1 MLAKNEGEVF
11 RPLANFPPTVWGYSF
26 AKFPLLDPEFESYTK
41 EVEVLKQE
49 VKYMLIQS
57 TEKLTDKIE
66 FINLL
71 YHLGVSYHFEN
82 KIDEQ
87 LNDIFNVLPDLLAQN
102 DYDLHTLAISFQVFR
117 QYGYKMPCDVFNKF
131 KDSDGGFDKTISS
144 DVKGLLSLYEATFL
158 SVHGEDILDEA
169 LAFTRQH
176 LETLVAQSSPRLAE
190 HIRNALLRPFYQGIE
205 RIKTRQYI
213 SFYEGMSLEMKL
225 FSNLQSWI
233 TIDCNSSEKVP
244 YIRDRIVEVYL
255 WAVAAHFEPEFA
267 LARLMI
273 AKYTKMVSVVDDTY
287 DAYGTIDELQRFT
300 DAFDR
305 FVIYLLLFKDVTK
318 AYFVKA
324 KWFNEGYVPSMKEY
338 MENGLITST
347 YSVLPAASFIG
358 MENIIGSKEYEWVES
373 NPKTVIASKLI
384 CRLMDDITTPN
395 KEEEVFRPLAN
406 FPPTIWGYSF
416 AKFSFLDPEFE
427 SYTKGVEVLKQEVIH
442 MLMQSTE
449 KLADKIEFINL
460 LCRLGVSYHFENEI
474 EEQLNDIFIVLP
486 DLLSKNDYDLYTLAI
501 LFQVLRQY
509 GYKMPCDVFNKFKD
523 SDGGFKKTISSDVK
537 GLLSLY
543 EATFLKRL
551 EARQYICF
559 YEGDES
565 RNETL
570 LKFAKL
576 DYNRL
581 QFFYKQEL
589 ALLSSWW
596 KDINLAEKL
605 PYIRDRIVEVYLWA
619 VAAHFEPEYTLARL
633 MITKYTKML
642 SVVDDTYDAY
652 GTIDELRRF
661 TDAFQRCNA
670 DAIDEV
676 PEYMKVIYKGLLN
689 LFDETESAGNEEMSS
704 RTSYAKEK
712 FKEIARGYFV
722 EAKWF
727 NEGYVPSM
735 EEYIENGL
743 ITSTYSVIPAAS
755 FIGMEN
761 VMGTKE
767 YEWVENNPKTVIACK
782 LICRLMDDITP
793 DERKRGHCA
802 SSVECYMKEH
812 GVSEMEA
819 IAEIQRM
826 CANAWKDMNEE
837 CMKPTAV
844 PRVLLKYYVNLARVI
859 DFVYKYMDSYTYC
872 SSLKEDVYSL
882 FLGPLPM

>member
-1 MLAKNEGEVF
+1 M
-11 RPLANFPPTVWGYSF
+11 
-26 AKFPLLDPEFESYTK
+26 
-41 EVEVLKQE
+41 
-49 VKYMLIQS
+49 
-57 TEKLTDKIE
+57 
-66 FINLL
+66 
-71 YHLGVSYHFEN
+71 
-82 KIDEQ
+82 
-87 LNDIFNVLPDLLAQN
+87 
-102 DYDLHTLAISFQVFR
+102 AI
-117 QYGYKMPCDVFNKF
+117 
-131 KDSDGGFDKTISS
+131 
-144 DVKGLLSLYEATFL
+144 
-158 SVHGEDILDEA
+158 
-169 LAFTRQH
+169 
-176 LETLVAQSSPRLAE
+176 VA
-190 HIRNALLRPFYQGIE
+190 
-205 RIKTRQYI
+205 
-213 SFYEGMSLEMKL
+213 
-225 FSNLQSWI
+225 
-233 TIDCNSSEKVP
+233 
-244 YIRDRIVEVYL
+244 
-255 WAVAAHFEPEFA
+255 
-267 LARLMI
+267 
-273 AKYTKMVSVVDDTY
+273 
-287 DAYGTIDELQRFT
+287 
-300 DAFDR
+300 
-305 FVIYLLLFKDVTK
+305 
-318 AYFVKA
+318 
-324 KWFNEGYVPSMKEY
+324 
-338 MENGLITST
+338 
-347 YSVLPAASFIG
+347 
-358 MENIIGSKEYEWVES
+358 
-373 NPKTVIASKLI
+373 
-384 CRLMDDITTPN
+384 N

-406 FPPTIWGYSF
+406 FPPTLWGYSF

-474 EEQLNDIFIVLP
+474 EKQLNDIFIVLP

-543 EATFLKRL
+543 EATFLSVHGEDILDEALAFTRQHLETLAAQSSPRLAKRIRNALLRPFHQGIERL

-570 LKFAKL
+570 LKFAKF

-782 LICRLMDDITP
+782 LICRLMDDITTRE

-826 CANAWKDMNEE
+826 CANAWKDMNAE

-844 PRVLLKYYVNLARVI
+844 PRVLLKYYLNLARVI

>member
-1 MLAKNEGEVF
+1 MEE
-11 RPLANFPPTVWGYSF
+11 
-26 AKFPLLDPEFESYTK
+26 
-41 EVEVLKQE
+41 
-49 VKYMLIQS
+49 
-57 TEKLTDKIE
+57 
-66 FINLL
+66 
-71 YHLGVSYHFEN
+71 
-82 KIDEQ
+82 
-87 LNDIFNVLPDLLAQN
+87 
-102 DYDLHTLAISFQVFR
+102 
-117 QYGYKMPCDVFNKF
+117 
-131 KDSDGGFDKTISS
+131 
-144 DVKGLLSLYEATFL
+144 
-158 SVHGEDILDEA
+158 
-169 LAFTRQH
+169 
-176 LETLVAQSSPRLAE
+176 
-190 HIRNALLRPFYQGIE
+190 
-205 RIKTRQYI
+205 YI
-213 SFYEGMSLEMKL
+213 
-225 FSNLQSWI
+225 
-233 TIDCNSSEKVP
+233 
-244 YIRDRIVEVYL
+244 
-255 WAVAAHFEPEFA
+255 
-267 LARLMI
+267 
-273 AKYTKMVSVVDDTY
+273 
-287 DAYGTIDELQRFT
+287 
-300 DAFDR
+300 
-305 FVIYLLLFKDVTK
+305 
-318 AYFVKA
+318 
-324 KWFNEGYVPSMKEY
+324 
-338 MENGLITST
+338 ENGLITSA
-347 YSVLPAASFIG
+347 YSVIPAASFTG
-358 MENIIGSKEYEWVES
+358 MENVTGTKEYEWVES
-373 NPKTVIASKLI
+373 NPKTVIATKLI
-384 CRLMDDITTPN
+384 SRLMDDITTR
-395 KEEEVFRPLAN
+395 E
-406 FPPTIWGYSF
+406 
-416 AKFSFLDPEFE
+416 EFE

-460 LCRLGVSYHFENEI
+460 LCRLGVSYNFENEI

-523 SDGGFKKTISSDVK
+523 SDGGFNKTISSDVK

-543 EATFLKRL
+543 EATFLSVHGEDILDEALAFTRQHLETLAAQSSPRLAKR
-551 EARQYICF
+551 
-559 YEGDES
+559 DES

-712 FKEIARGYFV
+712 FKEVARGYFV

-782 LICRLMDDITP
+782 LICRLMDDITTRE

>member
-1 MLAKNEGEVF
+1 M
-11 RPLANFPPTVWGYSF
+11 
-26 AKFPLLDPEFESYTK
+26 
-41 EVEVLKQE
+41 
-49 VKYMLIQS
+49 M
-57 TEKLTDKIE
+57 
-66 FINLL
+66 
-71 YHLGVSYHFEN
+71 
-82 KIDEQ
+82 
-87 LNDIFNVLPDLLAQN
+87 
-102 DYDLHTLAISFQVFR
+102 AI
-117 QYGYKMPCDVFNKF
+117 
-131 KDSDGGFDKTISS
+131 
-144 DVKGLLSLYEATFL
+144 
-158 SVHGEDILDEA
+158 
-169 LAFTRQH
+169 
-176 LETLVAQSSPRLAE
+176 VA
-190 HIRNALLRPFYQGIE
+190 
-205 RIKTRQYI
+205 
-213 SFYEGMSLEMKL
+213 
-225 FSNLQSWI
+225 
-233 TIDCNSSEKVP
+233 
-244 YIRDRIVEVYL
+244 
-255 WAVAAHFEPEFA
+255 
-267 LARLMI
+267 
-273 AKYTKMVSVVDDTY
+273 
-287 DAYGTIDELQRFT
+287 
-300 DAFDR
+300 
-305 FVIYLLLFKDVTK
+305 
-318 AYFVKA
+318 
-324 KWFNEGYVPSMKEY
+324 
-338 MENGLITST
+338 
-347 YSVLPAASFIG
+347 
-358 MENIIGSKEYEWVES
+358 
-373 NPKTVIASKLI
+373 
-384 CRLMDDITTPN
+384 N

-406 FPPTIWGYSF
+406 FPPTLWGYSF

-474 EEQLNDIFIVLP
+474 EKQLNDIFIVLP

-543 EATFLKRL
+543 EATFLSVHGEDILDEALAFTRQHLETLAAQSSPRLAKRIRNALLRPFHQGIERL

-570 LKFAKL
+570 LKFAKF

-782 LICRLMDDITP
+782 LICRLMDDITTRE

-826 CANAWKDMNEE
+826 CANAWKDMNAE

-844 PRVLLKYYVNLARVI
+844 PRVLLKYYLNLARVI

>member
-117 QYGYKMPCDVFNKF
+117 QHGYKMPCDVFNKF

-190 HIRNALLRPFYQGIE
+190 HIRNAPLRPFYQGIE

-213 SFYEGMSLEMKL
+213 SFYEGDESRNETLLKFAKL
-225 FSNLQSWI
+225 DYNRLQFLYKQELALLSSWWKDLNLA
-233 TIDCNSSEKVP
+233 EKLP
-244 YIRDRIVEVYL
+244 YIRDRVVEVYL

-305 FVIYLLLFKDVTK
+305 CNADAIDDVPEYMKVIYKGLLKLFDETESAGNGKMSSRTSYAKEKFKDVTK
-318 AYFVKA
+318 AYFVEA

-338 MENGLITST
+338 IENGLITST

-358 MENIIGSKEYEWVES
+358 MENIMGSKEYEWVES

-384 CRLMDDITTPN
+384 CRLMDDITTR
-395 KEEEVFRPLAN
+395 E
-406 FPPTIWGYSF
+406 G
-416 AKFSFLDPEFE
+416 
-427 SYTKGVEVLKQEVIH
+427 
-442 MLMQSTE
+442 
-449 KLADKIEFINL
+449 
-460 LCRLGVSYHFENEI
+460 
-474 EEQLNDIFIVLP
+474 EQ
-486 DLLSKNDYDLYTLAI
+486 
-501 LFQVLRQY
+501 
-509 GYKMPCDVFNKFKD
+509 
-523 SDGGFKKTISSDVK
+523 
-537 GLLSLY
+537 
-543 EATFLKRL
+543 
-551 EARQYICF
+551 
-559 YEGDES
+559 
-565 RNETL
+565 
-570 LKFAKL
+570 
-576 DYNRL
+576 
-581 QFFYKQEL
+581 
-589 ALLSSWW
+589 
-596 KDINLAEKL
+596 
-605 PYIRDRIVEVYLWA
+605 
-619 VAAHFEPEYTLARL
+619 
-633 MITKYTKML
+633 
-642 SVVDDTYDAY
+642 
-652 GTIDELRRF
+652 
-661 TDAFQRCNA
+661 
-670 DAIDEV
+670 
-676 PEYMKVIYKGLLN
+676 
-689 LFDETESAGNEEMSS
+689 
-704 RTSYAKEK
+704 
-712 FKEIARGYFV
+712 
-722 EAKWF
+722 
-727 NEGYVPSM
+727 
-735 EEYIENGL
+735 
-743 ITSTYSVIPAAS
+743 
-755 FIGMEN
+755 
-761 VMGTKE
+761 
-767 YEWVENNPKTVIACK
+767 
-782 LICRLMDDITP
+782 
-793 DERKRGHCA
+793 KRGHCA

-819 IAEIQRM
+819 IAEIQKM
-826 CANAWKDMNEE
+826 CANVWKDMNEE

-859 DFVYKYMDSYTYC
+859 DFVYKYMDSYTHS
-872 SSLKEDVYSL
+872 SSLKEDVHSL
-882 FLGPLPM
+882 FLEPLPL

>member
-26 AKFPLLDPEFESYTK
+26 AKFSLLDPEFESYTK
-41 EVEVLKQE
+41 EVEVLQQE

-213 SFYEGMSLEMKL
+213 SFYEG
-225 FSNLQSWI
+225 
-233 TIDCNSSEKVP
+233 
-244 YIRDRIVEVYL
+244 
-255 WAVAAHFEPEFA
+255 
-267 LARLMI
+267 
-273 AKYTKMVSVVDDTY
+273 
-287 DAYGTIDELQRFT
+287 
-300 DAFDR
+300 
-305 FVIYLLLFKDVTK
+305 
-318 AYFVKA
+318 
-324 KWFNEGYVPSMKEY
+324 
-338 MENGLITST
+338 
-347 YSVLPAASFIG
+347 
-358 MENIIGSKEYEWVES
+358 
-373 NPKTVIASKLI
+373 
-384 CRLMDDITTPN
+384 
-395 KEEEVFRPLAN
+395 
-406 FPPTIWGYSF
+406 
-416 AKFSFLDPEFE
+416 
-427 SYTKGVEVLKQEVIH
+427 
-442 MLMQSTE
+442 
-449 KLADKIEFINL
+449 
-460 LCRLGVSYHFENEI
+460 
-474 EEQLNDIFIVLP
+474 
-486 DLLSKNDYDLYTLAI
+486 
-501 LFQVLRQY
+501 
-509 GYKMPCDVFNKFKD
+509 
-523 SDGGFKKTISSDVK
+523 
-537 GLLSLY
+537 
-543 EATFLKRL
+543 
-551 EARQYICF
+551 
-559 YEGDES
+559 DES

-581 QFFYKQEL
+581 QFLYKQEL
-589 ALLSSWW
+589 ALLSRQILFFHFLCNADAIDDVPEYMKVIYKGLLKLFDETESAGNGKMSSRTSYAKEKFKDVAKAYFVEAKWFNEGYVPSMKEYIENGLITSAYSVLPAASFIGMENIMGSKEYEWVESNPKAVIASKLICRLMDDITTREQKRGHCASSVECYMKEHGVSEMEAIAEIQKMCANAWKDMNEECMKPTAVPRVLLKYYVNLARVIDFVYKNLNHTLKEWKYSNKSWW

-782 LICRLMDDITP
+782 LICRLMDDITTRE